1 MSVLNQKT
9 INQNLNFF
17 GVGLH
22 SGNKVEM
29 RLLPAAPNTGIIF
42 KRSDLSK
49 NNIIYPSVYNVSN
62 ASYCTT
68 LTNEFGVSV
77 STIEHLMAAL
87 YGLGI
92 DNIVVDVNSEELPIM
107 DGSAKIF
114 VEEIEK
120 VGFKISDQP
129 IRVIKINKKVKF
141 LDGDKFISFEPNR
154 ISLEIDFEIKF
165 KQNSILN
172 QSNKKNIYM
181 EDLKDVY
188 ESRTFCLYEDVKKLK

>member
-17 GVGLH
+17 GIGLH

-92 DNIVVDVNSEELPIM
+92 DNIVIWFYQLS
-107 DGSAKIF
+107 
-114 VEEIEK
+114 
-120 VGFKISDQP
+120 
-129 IRVIKINKKVKF
+129 
-141 LDGDKFISFEPNR
+141 
-154 ISLEIDFEIKF
+154 
-165 KQNSILN
+165 
-172 QSNKKNIYM
+172 
-181 EDLKDVY
+181 
-188 ESRTFCLYEDVKKLK
+188 